1 MECISCQ
8 ACVTPCPANALSIKD
23 SKVIWDASICINCDN
38 CIKVCQ
44 HKSTPKVELMTARQV
59 ADICIANMP
68 FIRGITTSGGECMLH
83 PNFLYKLFSYCKAA
97 GLSCLIDSNGTI
109 DFENYLD
116 LLNLSD
122 GVMLD
127 VKAWDDTWFEHLTG
141 ESGTTVRKN
150 LELLAAHNKLEEI
163 RVIVTEGWND
173 AEAAVDG
180 IAFTLGEKTN
190 RTRLRLMKFRRF
202 GVRGPMENSPSPSDE
217 RMTKIE
223 AQAHKLGFGEVI
235 IS

>member
-8 ACVTPCPANALSIKD
+8 ACVAPCPASALSIKD

-150 LELLAAHNKLEEI
+150 LELLAVHNKLEEI

-180 IAFTLGEKTN
+180 IALTLGKKTN

-217 RMTKIE
+217 RMIKIE
-223 AQAHKLGFGEVI
+223 DQAHKLGFGEVI